1 MIAINDYKLIKKIGE
16 GSFGEVYLTV
26 KGNNPK
32 QYAAKRLSLIK
43 TNHPTFKKYLQNEI
57 IIMKEMNHQNIV
69 HLYDL
74 FVTKTHYY
82 FIMDYCNGG
91 SLNDLLSDYKLKF
104 GKPFSQEIIQYL
116 MIQIVDG
123 LKYIHSLKIIH
134 RDLKL
139 DNILVHFDNPAD
151 KYKLNILT
159 CKIKIIDFGLVTK
172 LTPNKLAETAAGSPI
187 YMDPTILKKYNRAGG
202 YEKLQGYNEKA
213 DIWSL
218 GIICYQMLT
227 GNTLFNVDNLEQLIQ
242 KVEEGNYSI
251 PLDFALSKEIIS
263 FLNLMLQYNS
273 DIRASAEDLSK
284 HDFLTKNIKYFQK
297 VDFNKISK
305 KISGKELVINYKDN
319 DTIYRLFNRNT
330 VKNEEN
336 DKNDNLMKG
345 NVINNNF
352 LNGRLNKNYKNY
364 NGNIQI
370 NIGATRRMSL
380 KGQGQA
386 QGQGSFERKETR
398 LCEGLISPK
407 RRYRKDY
414 FIKKDE
420 NKLKEL
426 EGIKNSVLNL
436 EKQEE
441 QERCQKQKDNH
452 INENIEDLQKG
463 KGKKEWRTYINAL
476 LDEYKSAKE
485 YFEKNNLKSQE
496 KDANDKYLKIQNIK
510 SQYELGYS
518 MYIANLPEPITPEY
532 IYGYPKLER
541 DKKFQEILLKY
552 QNHRNKLINK
562 IKSHQKYAITNNM
575 KQEYEK
581 EKSKLES
588 LNHYIEII
596 EKKFRSE
603 WAPAPEYKKEIQ
615 KIQVEKRSYEN
626 CEFILKIKIKKT
638 DGKQNNSHFIISLRV
653 SELKKL
659 QKDIHLTREG
669 NYCQECIWNISA
681 NDWIN
686 IDNNVDTFIFEIE
699 PFQNSFIRFNKI
711 IVNIGQVKK
720 GKGISF
726 IAKIPIENNDR
737 IAVNFSITPIIPK
750 GKKYYQTE
758 DKQYLIIKRIYPE
771 FKGKSLLT
779 YDKPNVPFY

>member
-1 MIAINDYKLIKKIGE
+1 MITVHDYKLIKKIGE

-32 QYAAKRLSLIK
+32 QYATKRLALIK
-43 TNHPTFKKYLQNEI
+43 TNHPTFKKYLKNEI
-57 IIMKEMNHQNIV
+57 EIMKEMNHENIV

-74 FVTKTHYY
+74 FETNTHYY

-151 KYKLNILT
+151 KYNLNLLT
-159 CKIKIIDFGLVTK
+159 CKVKIIDFGLATK
-172 LTPNKLAETAAGSPI
+172 LTQNKLAETAAGSPI
-187 YMDPTILKKYNRAGG
+187 YMDPIILKKYNKAGG

-227 GNTLFNVDNLEQLIQ
+227 GNTLFDVNNLEQLIQ

-251 PLDFALSKEIIS
+251 PLDLALSKEIIS
-263 FLNLMLQYNS
+263 FLNLMLQYNA
-273 DIRASAEDLSK
+273 DIRASAEVLSK
-284 HDFLTKNIKYFQK
+284 HAFLTKSIKSFQK

-330 VKNEEN
+330 VTNEEN
-336 DKNDNLMKG
+336 NKNDNLMKG
-345 NVINNNF
+345 NCINNNI
-352 LNGRLNKNYKNY
+352 LNGRLNRNY
-364 NGNIQI
+364 NGNIKI
-370 NIGATRRMSL
+370 NIDATRRMSL
-380 KGQGQA
+380 AGQGQGQI
-386 QGQGSFERKETR
+386 QGNFERKENR
-398 LCEGLISPK
+398 LCEGLVSP
-407 RRYRKDY
+407 RNRYRKDY

-441 QERCQKQKDNH
+441 QERFKNQKDNH
-452 INENIEDLQKG
+452 INENIDNLQKG
-463 KGKKEWRTYINAL
+463 KGKKEWKRYINGL

-496 KDANDKYLKIQNIK
+496 KDANDKYLNIQNIK

-518 MYIANLPEPITPEY
+518 MYLTNLPEPITPEY
-532 IYGYPKLER
+532 IYGYPKNER
-541 DKKFQEILLKY
+541 DKKFQEILQKY

-581 EKSKLES
+581 EKSKLQN

-615 KIQVEKRSYEN
+615 KIQIEKRSYEN
-626 CEFILKIKIKKT
+626 CEFILKITIKKT
-638 DGKQNNSHFIISLRV
+638 DEKKNNSHFIISLRV

-659 QKDIHLTREG
+659 HKEIHLTKEG
-669 NYCQECIWNISA
+669 NYYQECIWNIKA

-686 IDNNVDTFIFEIE
+686 IDNNIDTFIFEIE
-699 PFQNSFIRFNKI
+699 PIQNSFISFNKI

-737 IAVNFSITPIIPK
+737 TAVNFSIIPIIPK
-750 GKKYYQTE
+750 GKKNYQIE
-758 DKQYLIIKRIYPE
+758 EKQYLIIKRIYPE

-779 YDKPNVPFY
+779 YDKPNVSFY